1 MQDYDEIRRSFL
13 AGEIQ
18 KHIAKC
24 IYDRLV
30 EETGFTGGESYR
42 N

>member
-1 MQDYDEIRRSFL
+1 MKIPGKVLKAKY
-13 AGEIQ
+13 
-18 KHIAKC
+18 IAKC
-24 IYDRLV
+24 IYDLLV